1 MAVTTD
7 FQDLKANLQVTAYD
21 FDPGATTATDIEWV
35 DMSQST
41 SILVGFFRTIGTG
54 ATTLALLGNPASD
67 GSGSDLTIKTKTLTS
82 AEPNA
87 VGDYTWLEV
96 TEAEIA
102 QAASD
107 AGVAIP
113 QYVSASVSVATGT
126 DEGVVIYIRKP
137 KHAKL
142 DLTADNIA

>member
-7 FQDLKANLQVTAYD
+7 FQDLKANVQITAYD
-21 FDPGATTATDIEWV
+21 FDPNATTATDIAWV

-41 SILVGFFRTIGTG
+41 SILVGFFRTIGTSD
-54 ATTLALLGNPASD
+54 ATLSILGNPASN
-67 GSGSDLTIKTKTLTS
+67 GGGTDLTIKTKTLTA
-82 AEPNA
+82 AEPDA
-87 VGDYTWLEV
+87 VGDTTWIEV

-102 QAASD
+102 QAAAD

-113 QYVSASVSVATGT
+113 RYVSASVSVATGT
-126 DEGVVIYIRKP
+126 DEAVIIYVRKP

-142 DLTADNIA
+142 NLTADVIA